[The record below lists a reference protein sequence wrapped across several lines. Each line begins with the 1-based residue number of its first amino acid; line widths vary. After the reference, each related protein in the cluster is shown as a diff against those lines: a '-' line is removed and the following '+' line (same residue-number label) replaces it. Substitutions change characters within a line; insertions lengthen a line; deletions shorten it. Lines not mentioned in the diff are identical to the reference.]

1 MDEKQIGITKINGS
15 KKSGFVTED
24 AVYKSCNVAK
34 LPIHKEYI
42 CKEFL
47 LTNKA

>member
-1 MDEKQIGITKINGS
+1 MDEKPIGITKINGS

-24 AVYKSCNVAK
+24 AAYKSCNVAK
-34 LPIHKEYI
+34 LPIHKECI

-47 LTNKA
+47 LKNKA